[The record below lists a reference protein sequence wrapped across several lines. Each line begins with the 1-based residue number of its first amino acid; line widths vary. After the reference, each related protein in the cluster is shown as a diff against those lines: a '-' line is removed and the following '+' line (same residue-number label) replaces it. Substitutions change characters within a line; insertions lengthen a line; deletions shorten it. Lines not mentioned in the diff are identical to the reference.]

1 MTGAALAAGAAGQG
15 IGQGLTLGVEH
26 PQVAQVG
33 VARGEV
39 QGHGQL
45 HAVPGALALQAQLD
59 AGGEVIRLLGGEQ
72 RLVKQSQAG
81 QQGQAGAP

>member
-1 MTGAALAAGAAGQG
+1 MTGTPFAARAAGQR
-15 IGQGLTLGVEH
+15 IGQGLAVRVEY

-39 QGHGQL
+39 QRHGQV
-45 HAVPGALALQAQLD
+45 HAVPGALAVQAQLD
-59 AGGEVIRLLGGEQ
+59 AGGEIIRLLGGEQ
-72 RLVKQSQAG
+72 RLAEQPQPG